1 MNEIVQKT
9 GEQLV
14 DVRLVGGP
22 ADFPEARRTLRID
35 LAQAAEKIKIKYYG
49 GYQHFVPSGEDGGH
63 EPRIFR
69 WAGATKIAE

>member
-1 MNEIVQKT
+1 MSEIS
-9 GEQLV
+9 ERLV

-22 ADFPEARRTLRID
+22 PDFPEARRTLRID
-35 LAQAAEKIKIKYYG
+35 VARAEETIKIKYYG
-49 GYQHFVPSGEDGGH
+49 GYQHFRPSGEDGGR